1 MILRRLITFILALVL
16 LFCGSIAD
24 AQARKKRR
32 KSSGRKRYQRDAVYI
47 KPTKIRNKRGRGSRG
62 RFRGSGGRDV
72 VEKTGMM
79 SERFVDKTPI
89 QNPETFQTLN
99 RPNTMLREDTFSIF
113 EGEPSI
119 VEVAEEFQIDSAW
132 VKATEY
138 YSVWDAY
145 SLNPYRLD
153 VSQLKEN
160 LNITLYDTVKG
171 QYWSEPVPKSFLTS
185 VFGKRGYRWHYGVD
199 LELDIGDS
207 VKSVWDGIVRLTN
220 WDGGGYGNYV
230 LVRHYN
236 GLETLY
242 GHLSDIQCTVGQIVQ
257 AGDLMAKGGSTG
269 RSSGPHLHFEIRYQG
284 IPLNPMEVFDFNGHR
299 ILGSNYTISP
309 ETFDYLG
316 RRKSKGSGDDE
327 SRSSGYKTRKL
338 YYHSVRRGDNLS
350 TISEKYGVPVATLR
364 KLNGM
369 GRTSSLQAGKRIR
382 IR

>member
-1 MILRRLITFILALVL
+1 MRRLFVWILAFIIGLAASV
-16 LFCGSIAD
+16 SQ
-24 AQARKKRR
+24 AQGKKKKKRTGG
-32 KSSGRKRYQRDAVYI
+32 KKRYRRDAIYI
-47 KPTKIRNKRGRGSRG
+47 KPAKIKYRRGRNASG
-62 RFRGSGGRDV
+62 RFRGSGGRDEV
-72 VEKTGMM
+72 TREGLLA
-79 SERFVDKTPI
+79 ERYVDKTPV
-89 QNPETFQTLN
+89 NSETIHTLN
-99 RPNTMLREDTFSIF
+99 RPNSFLREDTNSVFD
-113 EGEPSI
+113 GEPSI

-145 SLNPYRLD
+145 SLNPYRSD

-160 LNITLYDTVKG
+160 LSITLFDTAKG
-171 QYWSEPVPKSFLTS
+171 QNWSEPVPNSFLTS

-199 LELDIGDS
+199 LELDLGDS
-207 VKSVWDGIVRLTN
+207 IKSVWDGIVRLTN

-257 AGDLMAKGGSTG
+257 AGDLLAKGGSTG

-284 IPLNPMEVFDFNGHR
+284 IPINPMEVFDFNNHKINGF
-299 ILGSNYTISP
+299 SYTISP

-316 RRKSKGSGDDE
+316 RRRQRGSGDEDNGQAT
-327 SRSSGYKTRKL
+327 SGYKTRKV
-338 YYHSVRRGDNLS
+338 YYHSVRRGDTLS
-350 TISEKYGVPVATLR
+350 SIAEKYGVPVATLR

-369 GRTSSLQAGKRIR
+369 GRSSGLQAGKRLR